1 MDDALLDAIPDG
13 VVVLAADRTVR
24 AMNRAAERT
33 SGWPRAQAIGSFYG
47 AVLPLRD
54 ASGFWVHERYDPF
67 RSLLSTVIATPEREY
82 SLTRR
87 DGSEVPVAMR
97 ASFTRDAQGRLA
109 QVVIVLREIRR
120 RRRLERWR
128 SDLIST
134 VSHEI
139 RSPLTSV
146 KGFTSTLL
154 ARWDRFSDEQKKVML
169 QTINYDADRVTRLL
183 GDLLDVSRLEAGRL
197 ELKRQEV
204 DVVAI
209 ASDAV
214 MRLRL
219 DVEHHSLQVT
229 FPEGFPKV
237 TADPNRIEQVLM
249 NLVENAIKYS
259 KPGRISVTGTDDT
272 AEITVRVTDEGEGI
286 PADHLEHIFTKFYR
300 RGSGERR
307 SGTGLG
313 LYICKGIVE
322 AHGGRLYVERS
333 GPAGTVFA
341 FTLPKDV
348 AGEGA

>member
-1 MDDALLDAIPDG
+1 MDDALLDDLPDG
-13 VVVLAADRTVR
+13 VVVVGADRTIA

-33 SGWPRAQAIGSFYG
+33 SGWARAEAIGRPYG
-47 AVLPLRD
+47 TVLPLRD
-54 ASGFWVHERYDPF
+54 ASGFLVHERYDPF
-67 RSLLSTVIATPEREY
+67 DGLLHTVVATPEREY

-87 DGSEVPVAMR
+87 DGTEVPVALR
-97 ASFTRDAQGRLA
+97 ASFVRDDARRLVE
-109 QVVIVLREIRR
+109 VVIVMRDIGR
-120 RRRLERWR
+120 RRRLEGAR

-154 ARWDRFSDEQKKVML
+154 SKWDRFNDEQKKVML
-169 QTINYDADRVTRLL
+169 RTINYDADRVTRLL

-204 DVVAI
+204 DVVAL
-209 ASDAV
+209 ATDAV

-219 DVEHHSLQVT
+219 DVEHHTLEVA
-229 FPEGFPKV
+229 FPDDFPKV
-237 TADPNRIEQVLM
+237 IADPNRIEQVLM

-259 KPGRISVTGTDDT
+259 KPGAITVSGHGVGDS
-272 AEITVRVTDEGEGI
+272 ITVRVIDEGEGI
-286 PADHLEHIFTKFYR
+286 PADHLPHIFTKFYR

-313 LYICKGIVE
+313 LYICKGIID
-322 AHGGRLYVERS
+322 AHGGDLSVEKS
-333 GPAGTVFA
+333 DATGTVFA
-341 FTLPKDV
+341 FTLPKD
-348 AGEGA
+348 AR

>member
-1 MDDALLDAIPDG
+1 VDEGLLDAIPDG
-13 VVVLAADRTVR
+13 VVVVGADRAIV

-33 SGWPRAQAIGSFYG
+33 SGWVRAEAIGAFYG

-54 ASGFWVHERYDPF
+54 AAGFLVHERHDPF
-67 RSLLSTVIATPEREY
+67 AGMLSTVSSTPEREY
-82 SLTRR
+82 VLVRR
-87 DGSEVPVAMR
+87 DGREIPVALR
-97 ASFTRDAQGRLA
+97 ARFIRDAERSLR
-109 QVVIVLREIRR
+109 QVVISLREIGRR
-120 RRRLERWR
+120 RRIDRAR

-146 KGFTSTLL
+146 KGFTSTML
-154 ARWDRFSDEQKKVML
+154 AKWDRFNDEQKKLML

-204 DVVAI
+204 DVVAL
-209 ASDAV
+209 ATDAA

-219 DVEHHSLQVT
+219 DAENHTIEVV

-249 NLVENAIKYS
+249 NLVENALKYA
-259 KPGRISVTGTDDT
+259 KQGRITVSGGSDQSM
-272 AEITVRVTDEGEGI
+272 ITVRVADEGEGI
-286 PADHLEHIFTKFYR
+286 PPDHLPHIFTKFYR

-313 LYICKGIVE
+313 LYICRGIVE
-322 AHGGRLYVERS
+322 AHGGTLAVEKS
-333 GPAGTVFA
+333 DGSGTVFS
-341 FTLPKDV
+341 FTLPRD
-348 AGEGA
+348 AG